1 MKLLLLAA
9 FAVFSISASSQ
20 TFKTDV
26 QKLMKESELGKR
38 FNSRLQFQRPIY
50 KDSLIKDLKSFL
62 SSEKRGPGVYFLP
75 QDNMPCLIPD
85 TRDIAMM
92 PNAWPSVQVPFKS
105 AIPNPGLKNK
115 TLIEPK
121 NKTK

>member
-9 FAVFSISASSQ
+9 FVVLFMSASSQ
-20 TFKTDV
+20 TFKTDIP
-26 QKLMKESELGKR
+26 KLMKEPELRKR
-38 FNSRLQFQRPIY
+38 FNNRVQFQRPIY

-75 QDNMPCLIPD
+75 QDNMPCLVPD
-85 TRDIAMM
+85 TKDIAMI
-92 PNAWPSVQVPFKS
+92 PNGWPSVQVPFKS

-115 TLIEPK
+115 LLIEPMS
-121 NKTK
+121 KTK